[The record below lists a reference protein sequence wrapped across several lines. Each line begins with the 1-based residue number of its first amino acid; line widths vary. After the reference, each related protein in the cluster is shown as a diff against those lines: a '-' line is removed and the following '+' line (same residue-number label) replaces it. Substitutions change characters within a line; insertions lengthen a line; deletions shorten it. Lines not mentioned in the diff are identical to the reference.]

1 MASDAAGGVMMV
13 VGTAAEA
20 AGAHVLD
27 NFEYGSEAATVTSFV
42 RAGRGPAGAGAW
54 WVENE
59 AENGETT
66 AERGGVAGVTGR
78 EILAGLRG
86 CETTKGGGKTTGGA
100 ASTGVPMPL
109 EPALL
114 VTVVVATT

>member
-1 MASDAAGGVMMV
+1 MMV